1 MAAAWRDKIG
11 RVMDVRNILGRARSP
26 RWGGW
31 PLRRVKH
38 GNRIGTGA
46 TRRGQGRPERDAIL
60 TRYYGNVMNT
70 KFTGIALERKECHM
84 I

>member
-26 RWGGW
+26 RLGGW

-46 TRRGQGRPERDAIL
+46 TRRGPGAAGAGRNFNEVL
-60 TRYYGNVMNT
+60 
-70 KFTGIALERKECHM
+70 RKCYEH
-84 I
+84 